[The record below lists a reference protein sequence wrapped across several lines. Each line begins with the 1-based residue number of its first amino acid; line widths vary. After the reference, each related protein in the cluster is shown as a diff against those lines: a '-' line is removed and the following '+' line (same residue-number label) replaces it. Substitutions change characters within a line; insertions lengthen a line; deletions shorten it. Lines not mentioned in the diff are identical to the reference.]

1 MRHEHQQSGPLEPQ
15 DVEELLPW
23 YVTGR
28 VSREEARGIEAALK
42 TMPDLADKL
51 AQAQR
56 ERDAVARAAET
67 IEPPPPETLQ
77 NLLQQVETT
86 RQVRP
91 SRADSAGQPGGW
103 LADAFNRN
111 LVWQGAFAVASVA
124 IVALG
129 VRLYTLPTAEPFG
142 VASDSPATNINGA
155 ASPTLLVTFQPD
167 ATAGQITALLRELDA
182 VVADGPKP
190 DGAFVIHL
198 PRAQDVTAAI
208 TALEARKDL
217 VASVLDGS

>member
-1 MRHEHQQSGPLEPQ
+1 MRQDQQQNGPLEPQ
-15 DVEELLPW
+15 DIEELLPW

-42 TMPDLADKL
+42 TMPDLPDKL
-51 AQAQR
+51 ALAQR

-86 RQVRP
+86 RQLRP
-91 SRADSAGQPGGW
+91 GRADTAGQPGGW

-111 LVWQGAFAVASVA
+111 LVWQGAFAVASIA
-124 IVALG
+124 IVVLG
-129 VRLYTLPTAEPFG
+129 VRLYTLPSSDFG
-142 VASDSPATNINGA
+142 VAGDAPATSINGA
-155 ASPTLLVTFQPD
+155 ANPTLLVTFQPD
-167 ATAGQITALLRELDA
+167 ATVSQITALLTELDA

-190 DGAFVIHL
+190 GGAYVIHL
-198 PRAQDVTAAI
+198 PRADDVAAAMS
-208 TALEARKDL
+208 TLESRKDL
-217 VASVLDGS
+217 VASVLRGL

>member
-1 MRHEHQQSGPLEPQ
+1 MKHELQQSGPLEPQ

-28 VSREEARGIEAALK
+28 ISREEARGIEAALK
-42 TMPDLADKL
+42 TMPVLADKL

-56 ERDAVARAAET
+56 ERDAVARAAEA

-86 RQVRP
+86 RQSRP
-91 SRADSAGQPGGW
+91 ARVDAAGQSGGW

-129 VRLYTLPTAEPFG
+129 VRLYTLPAAGPFEVAGNGTA
-142 VASDSPATNINGA
+142 SNINGA
-155 ASPTLLVTFQPD
+155 AIPTLLVTFQAD
-167 ATAGQITALLRELDA
+167 ATAGQITALLSELDA

-198 PRAQDVTAAI
+198 PRADDVTAAI
-208 TALEARKDL
+208 ATLQSRKDL

>member
-1 MRHEHQQSGPLEPQ
+1 MKHDQQGGPLEPQ

-42 TMPDLADKL
+42 TMPDLAGKL
-51 AQAQR
+51 VQAQR

-67 IEPPPPETLQ
+67 VEAPPPETLQ

-86 RQVRP
+86 RQIRP
-91 SRADSAGQPGGW
+91 ARDTAGQPGGW

-111 LVWQGAFAVASVA
+111 LVWQGAFAVASIAV
-124 IVALG
+124 VALG
-129 VRLYTLPTAEPFG
+129 VRLYTLPTADPFT
-142 VASDSPATNINGA
+142 VAGNGASNINGA
-155 ASPTLLVTFQPD
+155 GVPTLLVIFRPE
-167 ATAGQITALLRELDA
+167 APAGQITALLTELDA

-190 DGAFVIHL
+190 DGAYVIHL
-198 PRAQDVTAAI
+198 PRAVDVAAAMS
-208 TALEARKDL
+208 ALESRKDL
-217 VASVLDGS
+217 VISVLDGS

>member
-1 MRHEHQQSGPLEPQ
+1 MKHDHQQAGPLEPQ

-51 AQAQR
+51 TQAQR

-86 RQVRP
+86 RQIRP
-91 SRADSAGQPGGW
+91 ARVETVGQPGGW
-103 LADAFNRN
+103 LADAFSRN
-111 LVWQGAFAVASVA
+111 LVWQGAFAAASVA
-124 IVALG
+124 VIALG
-129 VRLYTLPTAEPFG
+129 IALYAQPTSNSFE
-142 VASDSPATNINGA
+142 VASNSASNINGA
-155 ASPTLLVTFQPD
+155 GSPTLLVTFQPD
-167 ATAGQITALLRELDA
+167 ATAGQITALLTELDA

-190 DGAFVIHL
+190 DGAYVIHL
-198 PRAQDVTAAI
+198 PRADDVAAAMS
-208 TALEARKDL
+208 TLESRKDL